1 MGNIEPISFL
11 LVSNPYLNQKISGL
25 LLPEGLKAIPEKLMD
40 VFSDLDERNIKSWP
54 DSLIGRDI
62 E

>member
-1 MGNIEPISFL
+1 M
-11 LVSNPYLNQKISGL
+11 SNPYLNQKISGL